1 MVDIIEKAVDVINR
15 GGILL
20 YPTDTIW
27 GLGCDPFN
35 SKAIEKVLQLKKR
48 DADKAF
54 ILLVDSID
62 MLKKYI
68 DRLHPRVETLL
79 FYNTRPLTII
89 YDNPVHL
96 PEEIISSDGSIA
108 IRVTTDPFC
117 KHLIHHFGKPIISTS
132 ANVSGEPYPP
142 NFSAISSE
150 IISGVDY
157 VVNIRQTE
165 EKEVQPSVI
174 ATVNSKGELEF
185 IRS

>member
-1 MVDIIEKAVDVINR
+1 MDVINR

-35 SKAIEKVLQLKKR
+35 KDAVERVLQLKNR
-48 DADKAF
+48 EAEKAF
-54 ILLVDSID
+54 ILLVDSVE
-62 MLKKYI
+62 MLKKYVE
-68 DRLHPRVETLL
+68 RLHPRVETLL
-79 FYNTRPLTII
+79 FYHTRPLTII
-89 YDNPVHL
+89 YDNPIDL
-96 PEEIISSDGSIA
+96 PKGIIASDGSIA

-117 KHLIHHFGKPIISTS
+117 KHLIHQFGKPIISTS

-142 NFSAISSE
+142 NFGAISTD
-150 IISGVDY
+150 IIKGVDY
-157 VVNIRQTE
+157 VVGIRQAE

-174 ATVNSKGELEF
+174 ATVNANGELEF